1 MTVDQF
7 LTFAAFFVMAAI
19 TLIGGI
25 LVATVRN
32 VMHAALAL
40 IVCFFGVAGIYVL
53 LEAGF
58 VAVVQVLVYVG
69 AIAVLIL
76 FAIMLTR
83 GLMTRTT
90 GPENGQWIA
99 AGGIAVL
106 LFAALFFVAIGTN
119 WPDKAPIQITGDL
132 VPKIGAELVGT
143 YVLPFEIA
151 SLLLLAALIGA
162 IVIARE

>member
-7 LTFAAFFVMAAI
+7 LTFAAFFVLAAV
-19 TLIGGI
+19 TLVGGI

-32 VMHAALAL
+32 IMHAALAL

-76 FAIMLTR
+76 FAVMLTR
-83 GLMTRTT
+83 GLMTRTL
-90 GPENGQWIA
+90 PAENGQWIGA
-99 AGGIAVL
+99 AGIAL
-106 LFAALFFVAIGTN
+106 FLFAALFFVVIGTN
-119 WPDKAPIQITGDL
+119 WPISPAQISGDMI
-132 VPKIGAELVGT
+132 PRIGTELVGT

-162 IVIARE
+162 IVIARD

>member
-7 LTFAAFFVMAAI
+7 LTFAAFFVLAAV
-19 TLIGGI
+19 TLVGGI

-32 VMHAALAL
+32 IMHAALAL

-76 FAIMLTR
+76 FAVMLTR
-83 GLMTRTT
+83 GLMTRTL
-90 GPENGQWIA
+90 PAENGQWIGA
-99 AGGIAVL
+99 AGIAL
-106 LFAALFFVAIGTN
+106 FLFAALFFVVIGTN
-119 WPDKAPIQITGDL
+119 WPISPAQISGDMI
-132 VPKIGAELVGT
+132 PQIGTELVGT

-162 IVIARE
+162 IVIARD

>member
-7 LTFAAFFVMAAI
+7 ITFAAFFVLAAI

-76 FAIMLTR
+76 FAVMLTR
-83 GLMTRTT
+83 GLMTQTL
-90 GPENGQWIA
+90 PSENGQWIGA
-99 AGGIAVL
+99 AGIAL
-106 LFAALFFVAIGTN
+106 FLFAALFFVVIGTN
-119 WPDKAPIQITGDL
+119 WPVSPAQITGDMI
-132 VPKIGAELVGT
+132 PQIGTQLVGT

-162 IVIARE
+162 IVIARD